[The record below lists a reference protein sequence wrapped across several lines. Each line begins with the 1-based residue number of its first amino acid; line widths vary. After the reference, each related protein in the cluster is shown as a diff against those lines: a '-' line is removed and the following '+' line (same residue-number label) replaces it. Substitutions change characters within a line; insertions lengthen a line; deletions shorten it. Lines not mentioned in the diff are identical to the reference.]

1 MGGVADEDD
10 AFIVPDG
17 DFGQRVHERR
27 TVQLR
32 GRPDDLERLRLEPVQ
47 LGESVEPP
55 VVADICRFRWPG
67 IGNLR
72 GPPHGSVR
80 SRDVEKGAAARE
92 DHVERA
98 GLGRDAV
105 GELRADTVARGL
117 GAYQS
122 TARDDPYTGL
132 RCALPRHLDQ
142 GTAHQRR
149 AERRTPPTAVR
160 AELPRAACPYWTT
173 FAEWAPRNRPAAP
186 GPGNRAPPAPAVRW
200 MPDSEMSPPVL
211 PDRSVF
217 RRG

>member
-10 AFIVPDG
+10 AVIVPDG

-122 TARDDPYTGL
+122 TARDDPNTGL
-132 RCALPRHLDQ
+132 RCALPQHLDQ

-149 AERRTPPTAVR
+149 AEQRIPRQPSARNFREQPARTGPHSLSGHRETGLLHLVQATER
-160 AELPRAACPYWTT
+160 LQ
-173 FAEWAPRNRPAAP
+173 RPQ
-186 GPGNRAPPAPAVRW
+186 
-200 MPDSEMSPPVL
+200 
-211 PDRSVF
+211 SV
-217 RRG
+217 GCQTQK